1 MNDKQT
7 VIEKIYQA
15 FGDNEYPGDAYLQGS
30 TEGCEPYEEVGPFV
44 GRRHWREIEAGF
56 LDDHGAALNFFS
68 EAGLRFFLPAY
79 LVADLQEQLYTA
91 EPLFQMT
98 HGFFDMTVKT
108 HIRGQDFLINSGK
121 STLLNP
127 RRYGAMTW
135 FDYARYR
142 LSVFTREEAG
152 AVVAYLRF
160 KRDAASTDFE
170 KEQID
175 AALYAFWLERAQSA
189 PTAENLK
196 KHLAEESERL
206 ATMAK

>member
-1 MNDKQT
+1 MNDKQA

-15 FGDNEYPGDAYLQGS
+15 FGDNDYPGDAYLQGS

-44 GRRHWREIEAGF
+44 GRRHWQEIRADF
-56 LDDHGAALNFFS
+56 LDGHATALGFFS
-68 EAGLRFFLPAY
+68 EAGFRFFLPAY
-79 LVADLQEQLYTA
+79 LIADLQDQLRTVD
-91 EPLFQMT
+91 PLFYLT

-108 HIRGQDFLINSGK
+108 HIKGRNFPINCGK

-152 AVVAYLRF
+152 ALVAYLRS
-160 KRDAASTDFE
+160 KQEAASTDFE

-175 AALYAFWLERAQSA
+175 AALNAYWLDRTQSA
-189 PTAENLK
+189 PTAENLE
-196 KHLAEESERL
+196 KHLAEESDRL
-206 ATMAK
+206 ATMTE